1 MRVLTNAWAWPVKA
15 RDRLEWIL
23 CTEEVVDA
31 LRHTLLDVWTGKSPR
46 RKPRCQTPC
55 RTRARRVADPSARAK
70 ASRAAPV
77 APTTSTLVVGTRARR
92 PAASDPRTPTH
103 PPGRGADRLASTALV
118 PHVHD
123 VPSPVRGPDQ
133 HARWSAKFSLAPPL
147 ATHPRVPV

>member
-55 RTRARRVADPSARAK
+55 RTRALAAWQIRHEQRAHLGF
-70 ASRAAPV
+70 A
-77 APTTSTLVVGTRARR
+77 
-92 PAASDPRTPTH
+92 
-103 PPGRGADRLASTALV
+103 RGAGGT
-118 PHVHD
+118 HD
-123 VPSPVRGPDQ
+123 
-133 HARWSAKFSLAPPL
+133 
-147 ATHPRVPV
+147 

>member
-55 RTRARRVADPSARAK
+55 RTRARRVADQRAK
-70 ASRAAPV
+70 DFAAPV
-77 APTTSTLVVGTRARR
+77 AHTTQAARR
-92 PAASDPRTPTH
+92 PAAGRPAAAAPTH
-103 PPGRGADRLASTALV
+103 PRAPAADRLSRHSSATRAR
-118 PHVHD
+118 